1 MKQDN
6 EALGP
11 NMALVT
17 LEKAQN
23 VAEELDKKF
32 QQQSFS
38 DLLSAKV
45 REHQQASIDSDEL
58 LRIKQNQKL
67 REARQS

>member
-1 MKQDN
+1 
-6 EALGP
+6 
-11 NMALVT
+11 MAQVT

>member
-58 LRIKQNQKL
+58 LRIK
-67 REARQS
+67 

>member
-1 MKQDN
+1 
-6 EALGP
+6 
-11 NMALVT
+11 MALVT

-32 QQQSFS
+32 SQQSFT
-38 DLLSAKV
+38 DLLSSKV
-45 REHQQASIDSDEL
+45 REHQQASIESDEL

-67 REARQS
+67 REERQSQ